1 MKPLDL
7 DVKDG
12 LRIQPDPLGLL
23 QIFRQFRLLL
33 ALYLQKRGKRL
44 RIILVGQ
51 QAFQGH
57 GVPAE
62 VPFHIPVQP
71 FYQFPVTVEKPS
83 AEGDAVGLIVEFLR
97 IDIIERFQLRILQ
110 DLCVQL
116 RHSVDAAP
124 VVDVHMGHMHP
135 VLLINDGYP
144 GILVSPLRPQVQLP
158 DNGHQ
163 LRHYL
168 LQIGNRPFLQRLRQ
182 DGMISVS
189 AGLLDDLHRLVEI
202 NMALHKQPDQLR
214 DHHGRMG
221 VVDLDRH
228 MLVKPAKLIS
238 LLLTFLQDQ
247 LRPVGHHEILL
258 IDPQEI
264 SRLVAVVR
272 VEEQGQVLLDIMLV
286 KRDPVPDD
294 TLIHPFHIK
303 EMELVPSV
311 LIPGHIDIVQFRSQG
326 KIFKG
331 NLEADACV
339 CKPALWFDPG
349 IGGLLLLV
357 PLEHLLKKPHMIVQS
372 DAVSGKSQ
380 SGDGIQE
387 TGGKPAQAAVSK
399 GRLRFHLLDSAKR
412 FPVFSQDFRHFLVD
426 PQIDQVVGEQLPD
439 QELRGNIIELPLTC
453 DLWKSFKFFLCIR
466 HQRQIDLF
474 VVRFPDLLVK
484 SVLHDFCQIFSY
496 HSRSSFLD
504 SNKKYRLITCQ
515 SVIQRYLSFFVYSV
529 EEAFSSCAIA
539 AFCIGIRQFRLL
551 PNSTITSSSLM
562 SMITP

>member
-1 MKPLDL
+1 M
-7 DVKDG
+7 
-12 LRIQPDPLGLL
+12 I
-23 QIFRQFRLLL
+23 
-33 ALYLQKRGKRL
+33 
-44 RIILVGQ
+44 
-51 QAFQGH
+51 
-57 GVPAE
+57 
-62 VPFHIPVQP
+62 
-71 FYQFPVTVEKPS
+71 
-83 AEGDAVGLIVEFLR
+83 
-97 IDIIERFQLRILQ
+97 
-110 DLCVQL
+110 
-116 RHSVDAAP
+116 
-124 VVDVHMGHMHP
+124 
-135 VLLINDGYP
+135 
-144 GILVSPLRPQVQLP
+144 GI
-158 DNGHQ
+158 
-163 LRHYL
+163 
-168 LQIGNRPFLQRLRQ
+168 
-182 DGMISVS
+182 S
-189 AGLLDDLHRLVEI
+189 AGLLDDLHRFVEI
-202 NMALHKQPDQLR
+202 NMALYQQPDQLR

-221 VVDLDRH
+221 VIDLDRH
-228 MLVKPAKLIS
+228 MLMKPAKLIS

-264 SRLVAVVR
+264 SRLVTVVR
-272 VEEQGQVLLDIMLV
+272 VEEQGQVLLDIVLV
-286 KRDPVPDD
+286 ERDPVPDD

-331 NLEADACV
+331 NLEADARV
-339 CKPALWFDPG
+339 CKPALRFDPG
-349 IGGLLLLV
+349 IGGLFLLI
-357 PLEHLLKKPHMIVQS
+357 PFEHLLKKPHMIVQS
-372 DAVSGKSQ
+372 NAVSGKAQ
-380 SGDGIQE
+380 SGDGIQKA
-387 TGGKPAQAAVSK
+387 GGKSTQTPVSK
-399 GRLRFHLLDSAKR
+399 GRLRFHLLDGAKR
-412 FPVFSQDFRHFLVD
+412 FSVFSQDFRHFLVD

-439 QELRGNIIELPLTC
+439 QELRGNVIELPLSC
-453 DLWKSFKFFLCIR
+453 DLWKFLQFFLCIR

-496 HSRSSFLD
+496 HSCSSFLD